1 MGRRMRVGKK
11 RRLPVWMAV
20 SAALALFLMV
30 YEGYRLIMPFVARD
44 PLYHEVNFGQ
54 RVIDDWQY
62 EGENEEGYLLFYNP
76 TNGDRA
82 MLPPQSRL
90 FGADGKWVVIEHADA
105 ASLTYA
111 EPLAAA
117 PWYVYVVLFAGMGFG
132 GWWAFQRLRAKRGA
146 RMRVRPARG
155 SAPSGGD
162 GRVQERPLRK
172 SRRRFKPHRGS
183 RLL

>member
-1 MGRRMRVGKK
+1 MARRMRLGNP
-11 RRLPVWMAV
+11 RRAPVWLMI
-20 SAALALFLMV
+20 AAGLALFLTV

-76 TNGDRA
+76 INGDRA

-111 EPLAAA
+111 EPLEAA
-117 PWYVYVVLFAGMGFG
+117 PWYVYFLLLAAFG
-132 GWWAFQRLRAKRGA
+132 VGAWWAVKRARVVRGK
-146 RMRVRPARG
+146 RMRIRSSRSRG
-155 SAPSGGD
+155 SVAPAA
-162 GRVQERPLRK
+162 GRHA
-172 SRRRFKPHRGS
+172 RRRFKPRRGPRPS
-183 RLL
+183 

>member
-1 MGRRMRVGKK
+1 MARKMRVGN
-11 RRLPVWMAV
+11 RRRAPVWMMV
-20 SAALALFLMV
+20 VAALALFLTV
-30 YEGYRLIMPFVARD
+30 YEGYRMIMPFVARD

-76 TNGDRA
+76 MNGDRA

-111 EPLAAA
+111 EPLEAA
-117 PWYVYVVLFAGMGFG
+117 PWYVYLLLLAAIGAGA
-132 GWWAFQRLRAKRGA
+132 WWAVKRVRVMRGK
-146 RMRVRPARG
+146 RMRTRSVRRRG
-155 SAPSGGD
+155 SAEPVGV
-162 GRVQERPLRK
+162 RRL
-172 SRRRFKPHRGS
+172 RRRFKPRRGS
-183 RLL
+183 RPS

>member
-1 MGRRMRVGKK
+1 MARKMRVGK
-11 RRLPVWMAV
+11 RRLPLWMMV
-20 SAALALFLMV
+20 VAASILFLTV
-30 YEGYRLIMPFVARD
+30 YEGYRMIMPFVARD

-76 TNGDRA
+76 VNGDRA

-111 EPLAAA
+111 EPLEAA
-117 PWYVYVVLFAGMGFG
+117 PWYVYLLLLAALGGG
-132 GWWAFQRLRAKRGA
+132 GWWAFRRARAVRGK
-146 RMRVRPARG
+146 RMRTRSARKPVAGERMGIRRP
-155 SAPSGGD
+155 
-162 GRVQERPLRK
+162 
-172 SRRRFKPHRGS
+172 RRRFKPRRRS
-183 RLL
+183 RPS

>member
-1 MGRRMRVGKK
+1 
-11 RRLPVWMAV
+11 MAV
-20 SAALALFLMV
+20 ALALFLTV
-30 YEGYRLIMPFVARD
+30 YEGYRIIMPFVARD

-111 EPLAAA
+111 EPLEAA
-117 PWYVYVVLFAGMGFG
+117 PWYVYLLLLAAMGG
-132 GWWAFQRLRAKRGA
+132 SAWWAVKRVRTMRGK
-146 RMRVRPARG
+146 RMRVRPVPRRSSTEPFG
-155 SAPSGGD
+155 
-162 GRVQERPLRK
+162 VQR
-172 SRRRFKPHRGS
+172 SRRRFKPRRSS
-183 RLL
+183 RPS

>member
-1 MGRRMRVGKK
+1 MARRMRVGN
-11 RRLPVWMAV
+11 RRRAPVWLMIA
-20 SAALALFLMV
+20 AALALFLTV
-30 YEGYRLIMPFVARD
+30 YEGYRMIMPFVARD

-76 TNGDRA
+76 INGDRA

-111 EPLAAA
+111 EPLEAA
-117 PWYVYVVLFAGMGFG
+117 PWYVYVLLLAAIGVGIWWGFK
-132 GWWAFQRLRAKRGA
+132 RIRAVRGT
-146 RMRVRPARG
+146 RMRTRSARRRG
-155 SAPSGGD
+155 SVAPVS
-162 GRVQERPLRK
+162 LRRA
-172 SRRRFKPHRGS
+172 RRRFKPRRGS
-183 RLL
+183 RPS